1 MILRGNSPN
10 ANGECDLE
18 EGLGATLII
27 AVENGR
33 TTEID
38 FFINEGIGVG
48 EDLMS

>member
-1 MILRGNSPN
+1 
-10 ANGECDLE
+10 LE
-18 EGLGATLII
+18 ATLVI

-38 FFINEGIGVG
+38 FFIHEGIEAG